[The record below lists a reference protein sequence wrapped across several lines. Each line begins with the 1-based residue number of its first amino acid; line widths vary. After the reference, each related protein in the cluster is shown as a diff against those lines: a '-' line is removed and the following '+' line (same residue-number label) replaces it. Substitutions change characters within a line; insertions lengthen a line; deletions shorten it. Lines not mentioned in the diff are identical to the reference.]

1 MPGCLVSIWWCLCGS
16 SPQEQQ
22 RNTYENRLRDL
33 ELEWHWWETGLSGPE
48 CSWFFFFFGWFLQ
61 FVEKKPKTKC
71 VSKMNIFEWQEI
83 PSRKTWSLIS
93 TEGCFIQWFPIFSH
107 YFYRYHPW
115 KFGKIVFNEN
125 QEFGMRRRWSYLV
138 TKLDMANVSL
148 TPQNLEAPQSLI
160 TQTQAKHPNFTTKTW
175 VL

>member
-1 MPGCLVSIWWCLCGS
+1 
-16 SPQEQQ
+16 
-22 RNTYENRLRDL
+22 
-33 ELEWHWWETGLSGPE
+33 
-48 CSWFFFFFGWFLQ
+48 
-61 FVEKKPKTKC
+61 
-71 VSKMNIFEWQEI
+71 MNIFEWQEI

-160 TQTQAKHPNFTTKTW
+160 TQTQAKHPNFTTKT
-175 VL
+175 